1 MLFHTRNSRH
11 LSHRKGIAVVTTG
24 AGAIVVHEA
33 TGPLLAVGATDQFD
47 GYACFQVETHMHL
60 IRCTEPSGKR
70 AIFQIEA
77 FPDLPFL
84 FLTAKALK
92 VDKLK
97 GFRLGCDDY
106 FVKPI
111 DEELLLARI
120 HAIMN
125 RSGHGAFAQKE
136 PESFQLGTLTFRVSD
151 QVLTKGKDQ
160 QFLTDKEAQLLAMLC
175 AHQNRLLPRRKA
187 LQQIWGTHDEFSRK
201 SMDVF
206 IFRLRKY
213 LDGQTGIRIRNVHGK
228 GFVLELDV
236 DPLDRRG

>member
-1 MLFHTRNSRH
+1 MYTILIVEDDPGFGYILKEYLELNQLQVTLVTDGEQALRALQHSPFDLCLLDIMLPKMDGYS
-11 LSHRKGIAVVTTG
+11 L
-24 AGAIVVHEA
+24 AGAIRS
-33 TGPLLAVGATDQFD
+33 D
-47 GYACFQVETHMHL
+47 
-60 IRCTEPSGKR
+60 
-70 AIFQIEA
+70 

-97 GFRLGCDDY
+97 GFKLGCDDY
-106 FVKPI
+106 IVKPI

-125 RSGHGAFAQKE
+125 RSGHAASAKKK
-136 PESFQLGTLTFRVSD
+136 PETYQLGALSFRVAD
-151 QVLTKGKDQ
+151 QLLQKGSEQ

-213 LDGQTGIRIRNVHGK
+213 LSEQKGIRIRNVHGK
-228 GFVLELDV
+228 GFVLEL
-236 DPLDRRG
+236 GKG

>member
-1 MLFHTRNSRH
+1 MYTILIVEDDPGFGYILKEYLVLNHLQVTLVTDGEQALRALKRTPFDLCLLDIMLPKMDGYS
-11 LSHRKGIAVVTTG
+11 L
-24 AGAIVVHEA
+24 AGAIRS
-33 TGPLLAVGATDQFD
+33 D
-47 GYACFQVETHMHL
+47 
-60 IRCTEPSGKR
+60 
-70 AIFQIEA
+70 

-106 FVKPI
+106 IVKPI

-136 PESFQLGTLTFRVSD
+136 PESFQLGSLTFRVSD

-213 LDGQTGIRIRNVHGK
+213 LDEEAGIRIRNVHGK
-228 GFVLELDV
+228 GFVLELEN
-236 DPLDRRG
+236 G